1 MWNPYASSKIICEQL
16 CHVYNKEFNVPVDVL
31 RIFNIYGPGQN
42 SSFLIPKIIE
52 GVFKGQLNLET
63 LTPKRDFVYV
73 NDVCNAFLQCLLTHS
88 EERTFNVYNIGSG
101 SSFSVQQ
108 IVDKV
113 ISFTGKNPTIT
124 CNEKRRAVEVEDVK
138 ADYSK
143 IKREKKWH
151 PSVSFDQGLKDMIEI
166 YRKENDL

>member
-1 MWNPYASSKIICEQL
+1 ML
-16 CHVYNKEFNVPVDVL
+16 F
-31 RIFNIYGPGQN
+31 
-42 SSFLIPKIIE
+42 
-52 GVFKGQLNLET
+52 FK
-63 LTPKRDFVYV
+63 PIVKADK
-73 NDVCNAFLQCLLTHS
+73 
-88 EERTFNVYNIGSG
+88 SG
-101 SSFSVQQ
+101 
-108 IVDKV
+108 IDKV

-143 IKREKKWH
+143 IKRQKKWH